1 MHRFYKSVDVAG
13 EGDGFTVRLDGKPV
27 RTPCKAPLKVP
38 ARALAGAIA
47 REWEDQTDAVRPAAM
62 PLTQLAT
69 TAIDRVSVV
78 RDSVI
83 DTIAAYAQTD
93 LLCYRADYPAD
104 LVRRQTDLWQPLLDW
119 TAITY
124 DASLVV
130 TTGIVPVAQP
140 PAALAALRRV
150 IAAQDDLRLMALHN
164 ATALCGS
171 VIVGLALLAGR
182 IGPDEA
188 FEISQLDETFQIE
201 RWGEDVELAAR
212 RAAVRKEIEA
222 TAEFTRLLDA
232 A

>member
-1 MHRFYKSVDVAG
+1 
-13 EGDGFTVRLDGKPV
+13 
-27 RTPCKAPLKVP
+27 
-38 ARALAGAIA
+38 
-47 REWEDQTDAVRPAAM
+47 
-62 PLTQLAT
+62 
-69 TAIDRVSVV
+69 
-78 RDSVI
+78 
-83 DTIAAYAQTD
+83 
-93 LLCYRADYPAD
+93 
-104 LVRRQTDLWQPLLDW
+104 
-119 TAITY
+119 
-124 DASLVV
+124 
-130 TTGIVPVAQP
+130 
-140 PAALAALRRV
+140 
-150 IAAQDDLRLMALHN
+150 MALHN